1 MPYGTV
7 SANVKSPTLGV
18 FVDLGNPLLNR
29 TVDGFMTIGTV
40 GASRVIAE
48 ETYDALRKG
57 SITKQTLE
65 HAVSILLR
73 YMELY
78 LLAAVKNVKK
88 MGKEGLQWGAL
99 GGVYIGM
106 EYGMERVRGK
116 RDWKNALI
124 GGALTGGLA
133 TLGENHSSKDK
144 IITNAIMGGAIATAS
159 EFIRYLT

>member
-65 HAVSILLR
+65 HA
-73 YMELY
+73 
-78 LLAAVKNVKK
+78 VKK